1 MAKDKQ
7 SCYNLFLMTEKKNKA
22 SFWKY
27 YIFFQ
32 KRRKILYLIFD
43 CYYSVLVFITKQKKN
58 ITRFLA
64 EDVNLSLESSNMLH
78 MTS

>member
-7 SCYNLFLMTEKKNKA
+7 SCYNLFLMTEKRIKLLFGNIIFFSRKEE
-22 SFWKY
+22 KY
-27 YIFFQ
+27 YTWFLTVIIQFWFLWQ
-32 KRRKILYLIFD
+32 N
-43 CYYSVLVFITKQKKN
+43 KKN

>member
-27 YIFFQ
+27 YIFFPE
-32 KRRKILYLIFD
+32 K
-43 CYYSVLVFITKQKKN
+43 KKN
-58 ITRFLA
+58 TILDF
-64 EDVNLSLESSNMLH
+64 
-78 MTS
+78 

>member
-7 SCYNLFLMTEKKNKA
+7 SCYNLFLMTEKRIKLLFGNIIYFPEKKKNTILDFWLLLF
-22 SFWKY
+22 SFGFYNK
-27 YIFFQ
+27 
-32 KRRKILYLIFD
+32 
-43 CYYSVLVFITKQKKN
+43 TKKN